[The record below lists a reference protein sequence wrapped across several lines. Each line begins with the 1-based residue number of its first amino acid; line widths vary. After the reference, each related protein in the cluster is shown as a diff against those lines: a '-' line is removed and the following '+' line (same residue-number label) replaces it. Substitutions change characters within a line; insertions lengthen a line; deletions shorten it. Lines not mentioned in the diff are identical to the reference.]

1 MSLHNMSMTQIMT
14 SGTCIILN
22 AYYICRI
29 DDNEF
34 IMLNLEVPLT
44 TKQPQASDSVG
55 AYTTLNMGAK

>member
-1 MSLHNMSMTQIMT
+1 MTL
-14 SGTCIILN
+14 GTCIILN
-22 AYYICRI
+22 AHYICRI